1 MNAPPAALP
10 GALGASFRGSLGGSL
25 GGWCRRSF
33 GGSLIATLF
42 AVLLHAC
49 AALPPANLQAP
60 DIGVSD
66 LALTDIGLDR
76 LRFLVTLDA
85 LNPNEVDVPLTNVR
99 LDLTVFDVALAQ
111 GAMIERHVTLPA
123 GGRQRVPVEFTVPT
137 SKLLDVIARFK
148 SGNWDDFT
156 YRLAGQ
162 ANWGNT
168 PFGVPFERTG
178 NLDVLKRLLI
188 LFGG

>member
-1 MNAPPAALP
+1 MSAIVRALTVALFVSIFP
-10 GALGASFRGSLGGSL
+10 G
-25 GGWCRRSF
+25 
-33 GGSLIATLF
+33 
-42 AVLLHAC
+42 C

-60 DIGVSD
+60 EVGVSD
-66 LALTDIGLDR
+66 LELTDIGLDQ
-76 LRFLVTLDA
+76 LRFRVTLNA

-111 GAMIERHVTLPA
+111 GTTIERRVTLPA

-137 SKLLDVIARFK
+137 SKLLDLIARFK
-148 SGNWDDFT
+148 TGNWDDFT
-156 YRLAGQ
+156 YRLVGQ

-188 LFGG
+188 LFGS